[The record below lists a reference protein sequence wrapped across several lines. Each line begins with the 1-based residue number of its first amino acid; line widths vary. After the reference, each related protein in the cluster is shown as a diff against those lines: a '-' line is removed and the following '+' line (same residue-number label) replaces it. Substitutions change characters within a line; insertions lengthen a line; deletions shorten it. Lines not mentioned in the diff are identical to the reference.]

1 MLIEMAAQGGDKG
14 ANVYK
19 GHQKIELAHFFECL
33 QGINT
38 WALKP
43 WSSLVV
49 CHNALPENIIV
60 LGSKHLCQLSP
71 GFKTLSF
78 LEY

>member
-1 MLIEMAAQGGDKG
+1 
-14 ANVYK
+14 
-19 GHQKIELAHFFECL
+19 
-33 QGINT
+33 
-38 WALKP
+38 LKP